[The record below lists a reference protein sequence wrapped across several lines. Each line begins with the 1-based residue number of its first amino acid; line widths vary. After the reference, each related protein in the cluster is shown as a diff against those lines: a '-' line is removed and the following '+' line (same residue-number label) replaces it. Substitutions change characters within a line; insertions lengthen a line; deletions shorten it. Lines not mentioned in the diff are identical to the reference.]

1 MTPAKKTTTT
11 TRKKSTTATKK
22 PAVRKTAVKKPATPQ
37 KVPDLPTNPF
47 AYEVFDAV
55 SKMRSKALKVEA
67 LQRYNDPSIRAI
79 LIWNFD
85 PNVISQLPPGEVPY
99 GNTKKDEMTTG
110 TLSDKIGDAVDKMNE
125 MGSNSLG
132 SQDQGRTTIRKEF
145 KMFYNFIKG
154 GNPNLSALRRESM
167 FIQMLEGLHPE
178 EAKIICLVK
187 DKDLESAYKITYDIV
202 QQAYPDIQWGG
213 RS

>member
-1 MTPAKKTTTT
+1 MTTTKKTST

-22 PAVRKTAVKKPATPQ
+22 PVAKKPATPQ

-67 LQRYNDPSIRAI
+67 LQRYNDPSIRAL

-99 GNTKKDEMTTG
+99 GNTKQDELATG
-110 TLSDKIGDAVDKMNE
+110 TLSDKINDAVGKMGE

-132 SQDQGRTTIRKEF
+132 SQDQGRTTIRKEY

-154 GNPNLSALRRESM
+154 GNSSLSSLRRETM
-167 FIQMLEGLHPE
+167 FINILEGLHSL
-178 EAKIICLVK
+178 EAEILILVK
-187 DKDLESAYKITYDIV
+187 DKKLGEKYKITQEVVAEAFPQIN
-202 QQAYPDIQWGG
+202 WGVN
-213 RS
+213 RST